1 MSKLIIGYLI
11 GGVLCSY
18 TLLYIIKRGGYN
30 V

>member
-1 MSKLIIGYLI
+1 MRFIIGYFI

-18 TLLYIIKRGGYN
+18 TLLYIIKRGVYN